1 MAVLGECPVCRR
13 KQAIRNK
20 VCKCG
25 QNLDKAKR
33 SKKVKYWIQYRLP
46 GGRQRKESVAS
57 FEGLDP
63 YSITDAKDAESKR
76 KVQKRENRIFDMLP
90 EATMTFSELAE
101 WYLNLKSVKKK
112 ASYKRDE
119 QCLKNFNKVFGNYLV
134 GSIKPVDLED
144 YQEQREQKGLAPA
157 TIDMEI
163 SITKTMVIK
172 AFDNDMVDGR
182 TVKAFRRVKRKLKKA
197 ANARKRTLTIE
208 EYVKL
213 TSGKYQDKKGK
224 TKDVTLPHLRAFI
237 VVGLHTGM
245 RLGELRKL
253 QWSYVDRDKWVI
265 RLPAEI
271 SKERRSKNIPINSH
285 VKAVL
290 ESLPRALH
298 HDFVLTY
305 KGQPIRDKGGLK
317 RSFGTACKNGEIPC
331 GRKVPNG
338 ITFHDIRRTVKTNM
352 VNAGVDRVHR
362 DVILGH
368 SLQGMDAHYMAP
380 SEEDLHR
387 AMDRYTA
394 WLDEEIEAA
403 RAKIESE
410 TEKKTKVG

>member
-1 MAVLGECPVCRR
+1 M
-13 KQAIRNK
+13 
-20 VCKCG
+20 
-25 QNLDKAKR
+25 
-33 SKKVKYWIQYRLP
+33 
-46 GGRQRKESVAS
+46 
-57 FEGLDP
+57 
-63 YSITDAKDAESKR
+63 
-76 KVQKRENRIFDMLP
+76 
-90 EATMTFSELAE
+90 
-101 WYLNLKSVKKK
+101 
-112 ASYKRDE
+112 
-119 QCLKNFNKVFGNYLV
+119 
-134 GSIKPVDLED
+134 
-144 YQEQREQKGLAPA
+144 
-157 TIDMEI
+157 
-163 SITKTMVIK
+163 
-172 AFDNDMVDGR
+172 
-182 TVKAFRRVKRKLKKA
+182 
-197 ANARKRTLTIE
+197 
-208 EYVKL
+208 
-213 TSGKYQDKKGK
+213 
-224 TKDVTLPHLRAFI
+224 
-237 VVGLHTGM
+237 VGLHTGM

-317 RSFGTACKNGEIPC
+317 RSFGTACKNAKIPC